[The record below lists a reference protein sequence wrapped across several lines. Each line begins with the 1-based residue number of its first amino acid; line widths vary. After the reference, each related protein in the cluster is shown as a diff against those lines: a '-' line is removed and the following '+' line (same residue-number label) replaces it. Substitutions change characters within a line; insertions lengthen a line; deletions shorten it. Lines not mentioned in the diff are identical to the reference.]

1 MGGLLLA
8 FKEFK
13 FNKTLLQSP
22 WVGFQ
27 YFETFFS
34 NYQFPL
40 LVRNTLVIGL
50 IKIVLEFPFPIILAL
65 MLNEVKHQ
73 KFKKLSQTISY
84 LPHFISWVV
93 AVAIVQR
100 VLAPDIGL
108 LNQFKEF
115 LGLSGETFYLM
126 EENYFYRILFSIDLW
141 KGIGWGSI
149 IYLAAISDI
158 DPQLYEAARIDGAH
172 KGQEIWHITLP
183 GIRTTAGILFIMG
196 LGGLIS
202 TGFEQ
207 LMLLRTP
214 GNMSLA
220 DTLDVYVIKTGLT
233 GGQYGYATAVGL
245 IQGIVG
251 LILVVSANKLSKK
264 YSEVSV
270 W

>member
-149 IYLAAISDI
+149 IYLAAISGI